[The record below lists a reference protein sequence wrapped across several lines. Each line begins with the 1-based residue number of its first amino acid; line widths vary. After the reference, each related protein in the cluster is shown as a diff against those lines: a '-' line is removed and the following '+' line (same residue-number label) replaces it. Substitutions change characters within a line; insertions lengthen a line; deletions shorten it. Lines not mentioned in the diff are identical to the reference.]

1 MCFSFGHLFKFR
13 IIVHS
18 NYHRL
23 FYFYPMVTT
32 DLESFATPSPNSVF
46 LTNSVFV
53 AISMFYPVVVSLTFH
68 HLLMI
73 EGFKEG
79 YEAFKINF
87 VQHCLK
93 NLAFE
98 FSKVLELL

>member
-1 MCFSFGHLFKFR
+1 
-13 IIVHS
+13 
-18 NYHRL
+18 
-23 FYFYPMVTT
+23 MVTT

-46 LTNSVFV
+46 LTNSVF

-73 EGFKEG
+73 EGFK
-79 YEAFKINF
+79 INF

-98 FSKVLELL
+98 FFKVLELL